1 VKYIYSIILFV
12 LLISITAASQPA
24 YWWELKQSGSSLGG
38 PIDIMS
44 YDTDVVYYGSDNII
58 YKSIDRGESFTQ
70 TGTNVPGSSEIKTII
85 LDDFNPGTFL
95 VAIESSPN
103 DKIYK
108 TTDDG
113 QTWVLTLNEGQMSY
127 FGIPMTQD
135 PTHPDTIYT
144 MTNTNFKRTTDFGS
158 TWTTIASNFGPS
170 SAPCDIEVFPDTSII
185 LIGDNGTGIFRSL
198 DYGLTWSQAYST
210 SGEIPTVSVDFTNPG
225 VAWATKWGG
234 GGGLLKST
242 DYGENWSL
250 SAGFTGI
257 WMWGVHVQPTDGNVI
272 IAGCYSCNSPNSFTW
287 RSIDGGATWTRI
299 NAPSTNYQVF
309 IVDSMTQFTAQGNGF
324 YKLNSDLFIPVELN
338 SFTAETGG
346 NEIILNWTTATE
358 LNNRGFEIDR
368 SFDNKTFEKIGFVPG
383 FGTTTESKS
392 YTYQITE
399 FASGIQYYRLKQIDF
414 DGTYEYSEVIEVEG
428 ITPGQF
434 TLLQNY
440 PNPFNPSTSIKFSI
454 PVDSNV
460 KLKLFNMLGQEV
472 AELVN
477 EYKTAGNY
485 EISFSALGGSAFD
498 GNAYTLSSGTYFYV
512 METNGNNG
520 SNFTATKK

>member
-1 VKYIYSIILFV
+1 MKYIYSVILFV
-12 LLISITAASQPA
+12 CLISITAISQPT

-38 PIDIMS
+38 PIDVMK
-44 YDTDVVYYGSDNII
+44 YDTDVVYYGSDNKI

-70 TGTNVPGSSEIKTII
+70 TGTNVAGSSEIKAII

-95 VAIESSPN
+95 VATESSPN

-113 QTWVLTLNEGQMSY
+113 QTWILTLNEGQMSF

-135 PTHPDTIYT
+135 PTHPDHIYT
-144 MTNTNFKRTTDFGS
+144 MTDTNFKLSTDFGD

-198 DYGLTWSQAYST
+198 DYGLTWSQVFNT
-210 SGEIPTVSVDFTNPG
+210 SGEIPTVAVDFTNPG
-225 VAWATKWGG
+225 VAWATKWSG
-234 GGGLLKST
+234 GGGLLRST
-242 DYGENWSL
+242 DYGETWT
-250 SAGFTGI
+250 AVPGFNGI
-257 WMWGVHVQPTDGNVI
+257 NMWGVHVQPTDGNLVM
-272 IAGCYSCNSPNSFTW
+272 AGCFSCGSSW
-287 RSIDGGATWTRI
+287 RSINGGATWTQI
-299 NAPSTNYQVF
+299 SIPSKNYQII
-309 IVDSMTQFTAQGNGF
+309 IVDSITQFSAQGNGF
-324 YKLNSDLFIPVELN
+324 YKLNSDLFIPVELT
-338 SFTAETGG
+338 SFTAEALE

-358 LNNRGFEIDR
+358 LNNHGFEIQKL
-368 SFDNKTFEKIGFVPG
+368 NPPLNPLPGGEQKGWVKIGFVPG

-392 YTYQITE
+392 YSYKIAE

-414 DGTYEYSEVIEVEG
+414 DGTYEYSDVIEVEG
-428 ITPGQF
+428 INPAQF
-434 TLLQNY
+434 TLFQNY

-472 AELVN
+472 AELLN
-477 EYKTAGNY
+477 S
-485 EISFSALGGSAFD
+485 EISAGIHHIDF
-498 GNAYTLSSGTYFYV
+498 NASSLSSGTYFYV
-512 METNGNNG
+512 LEANGNNS
-520 SNFTATKK
+520 SNFTSTKKMILLR